1 MNAIC
6 EVQPD
11 PRAFNRGE
19 RWFVMV
25 LDGHVFDKNTGDPK
39 LKEVQFFTTWSPRNN
54 KKMLLEPNGEKVPLS
69 ISSILGI
76 GSEKEMF
83 KGDAK
88 KGYVPSG
95 TA

>member
-39 LKEVQFFTTWSPRNN
+39 LKSVFFFFFFCRSCCC
-54 KKMLLEPNGEKVPLS
+54 G
-69 ISSILGI
+69 
-76 GSEKEMF
+76 
-83 KGDAK
+83 
-88 KGYVPSG
+88 
-95 TA
+95 

>member
-1 MNAIC
+1 MIC
-6 EVQPD
+6 FVLVCALRWWCAECAVLRWAVVA
-11 PRAFNRGE
+11 PRR
-19 RWFVMV
+19 
-25 LDGHVFDKNTGDPK
+25 
-39 LKEVQFFTTWSPRNN
+39 EVQFFTTWSPRNN